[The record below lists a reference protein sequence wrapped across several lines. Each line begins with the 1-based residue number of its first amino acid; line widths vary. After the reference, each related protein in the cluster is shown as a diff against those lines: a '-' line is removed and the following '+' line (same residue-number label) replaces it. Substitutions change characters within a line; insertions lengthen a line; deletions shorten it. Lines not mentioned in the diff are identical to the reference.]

1 MACGLQ
7 VRKHD
12 VFAFGYLTEESLENG
27 EVNYRKKKKKKVR
40 DMSLDKKLCDINT
53 NIGQISNNKSLI

>member
-27 EVNYRKKKKKKVR
+27 EVNYSKKKKKKYIF
-40 DMSLDKKLCDINT
+40 K
-53 NIGQISNNKSLI
+53 NID

>member
-27 EVNYRKKKKKKVR
+27 EVNYSKKKKKK
-40 DMSLDKKLCDINT
+40 KYIFK
-53 NIGQISNNKSLI
+53 NID